1 MIEIRKPNKK
11 PIVVIRAAT
20 GNELS
25 NYEKRK
31 LANIEDNAQ
40 ENKIEVIRVN
50 DQRLQIDPINKEVRI
65 NLGDLAFKSK
75 VTSEDLS
82 SDELFFIK
90 CSLDES
96 EIAKETN

>member
-1 MIEIRKPNKK
+1 MFDVRKPTKK

-50 DQRLQIDPINKEVRI
+50 NQKLQIDPINKEVKI
-65 NLGDLAFKSK
+65 DLGNLAFKSK
-75 VTSEDLS
+75 VTSGDIS
-82 SDELFFIK
+82 ADELFFIK
-90 CSLDES
+90 CELEDE
-96 EIAKETN
+96 I

>member
-1 MIEIRKPNKK
+1 MIEIRKPTQK

-50 DQRLQIDPINKEVRI
+50 NQKLQVDPINKEVRI
-65 NLGDLAFKSK
+65 DLGNLAFKSK
-75 VTSEDLS
+75 VTPDDIS

-90 CSLDES
+90 CELEDS
-96 EIAKETN
+96 I

>member
-1 MIEIRKPNKK
+1 MFDVRKPTQK
-11 PIVVIRAAT
+11 PIVIIRAAT

-50 DQRLQIDPINKEVRI
+50 DQKLQIDPINKEVRI
-65 NLGDLAFKSK
+65 DLGSLAFKNK

-82 SDELFFIK
+82 ADELFFIK
-90 CSLDES
+90 CELEDELF
-96 EIAKETN
+96 KEDN